1 MPTLTRRL
9 TVLVALLAVGLPLG
23 LAAARQ
29 QDPLSEAKQRQAVAD
44 QQSQKQA
51 DEAIDQA
58 NELAK
63 RGRSAEALKVIQ
75 DALDRVKNNPD
86 LSDAKRDKLT
96 RSLGYWRRQ
105 FDSEAKDPV
114 TNPGTGTG
122 KRPPPPTDP
131 DRKGAYEQATKTLAV
146 RGVNVIDA
154 SNLQDERVRRY
165 LGAMKG
171 IDEALL
177 PPIGEYTFPPNW
189 ADLSKRHEKSGNTL
203 TQRERELL
211 RELNYSREL
220 EFQGEKLQDVIKY
233 LEKVSGQP
241 INADPEALRE
251 ANVTYEGS
259 VVNYPRRKA
268 ALRYTLKKVLG
279 DLGLTYVVKDESIL
293 ITTPARARE
302 MMTTRTYYVGDLIAV
317 DPRQGPLAMT
327 QQVNQLLVLIQQ
339 TIDPESWEYRGGPGS
354 IYFDPASMTF
364 VVKQSAEVHY
374 RMGIG
379 LRR

>member
-1 MPTLTRRL
+1 MIRLAASDPLWRARLLPSRGPRGSAGASPSTTDSGRRGSTGASPTATDTFNQTVNEAAPRSCGVRLCRAGRKFTPAARFLPVYRPTTGLLLPVRKGPQSPFRRGGRTSMPTLTRRL

-51 DEAIDQA
+51 DEAI
-58 NELAK
+58 ELAK

-154 SNLQDERVRRY
+154 SNLQD
-165 LGAMKG
+165 
-171 IDEALL
+171 
-177 PPIGEYTFPPNW
+177 
-189 ADLSKRHEKSGNTL
+189 
-203 TQRERELL
+203 
-211 RELNYSREL
+211 
-220 EFQGEKLQDVIKY
+220 
-233 LEKVSGQP
+233 
-241 INADPEALRE
+241 
-251 ANVTYEGS
+251 
-259 VVNYPRRKA
+259 
-268 ALRYTLKKVLG
+268 
-279 DLGLTYVVKDESIL
+279 
-293 ITTPARARE
+293 
-302 MMTTRTYYVGDLIAV
+302 
-317 DPRQGPLAMT
+317 
-327 QQVNQLLVLIQQ
+327 
-339 TIDPESWEYRGGPGS
+339 
-354 IYFDPASMTF
+354 
-364 VVKQSAEVHY
+364 
-374 RMGIG
+374 
-379 LRR
+379 